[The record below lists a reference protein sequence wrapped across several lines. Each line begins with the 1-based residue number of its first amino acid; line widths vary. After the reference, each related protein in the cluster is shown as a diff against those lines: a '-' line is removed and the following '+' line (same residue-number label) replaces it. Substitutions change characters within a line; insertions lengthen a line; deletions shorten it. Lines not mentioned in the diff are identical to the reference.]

1 MNSSI
6 WNLVLFAISTLFS
19 IFLFIITI
27 SFRLLIT
34 ADIPISYSSGEA
46 KFFIVLLTL
55 TTFTLILMIIFS
67 KNFILPVTLILGA
80 IMLLFLVN
88 VMRSYYYFGFE
99 NIDVLTTWSMYVV
112 FMVPTILGIAIM
124 IKRRRLL
131 GK

>member
-1 MNSSI
+1 
-6 WNLVLFAISTLFS
+6 
-19 IFLFIITI
+19 
-27 SFRLLIT
+27 
-34 ADIPISYSSGEA
+34 
-46 KFFIVLLTL
+46 
-55 TTFTLILMIIFS
+55 MIIFS